1 MSNLDYI
8 YDLEVYPNFFSA
20 AFEHAAS
27 DRTWYFELS
36 AERNDINE
44 FVEFIYQLRNLN
56 ARMVGFNS
64 IGFDYPIV
72 HMIVIN
78 HCGGQITNQVIFNKC
93 DAIINGG
100 WDNRFA
106 HVVWESDWIV
116 EQVDLYKIHHF
127 DNVSR
132 ATSLKVLEFNMRSH
146 NIEDL
151 PFPPGIDVPLHGFP
165 IVRHYNKHDVSETK
179 KFYFHS
185 LDKIK
190 MREELTEKYNKN
202 FINHNDTKIGKDYFI
217 MKLEERIPGSCYER
231 GPDGKK
237 PRQTVR
243 ASIPLAGVIFPYIK
257 FEQPEFNRILNYFK
271 SQNITETK
279 GVFNKLHC
287 TVDGFDYHF
296 GVGGIHGSVDS
307 QIVEADDEY
316 MLLDVDVKSYYPNIA
331 IKNRLYPEHLSEQF
345 CDIYQDIYE
354 QRLATLKKSI
364 ENALFKLAL
373 NGVFGDTNNK
383 YSPFYDPAYTMA
395 ITING
400 QLLLCMLAEQ
410 LIKIDGSSV
419 VQINTDGITVRVPR
433 VNEQYVNSIC
443 QWWENFTCLE
453 LENVEYSRM
462 FIRDCNNYIGEYTDG
477 KLKRKGAYM
486 SETVLDDPNTRELD
500 WSKNHSAI
508 VVAKATEAVLVRGE
522 DVTTFIAGHND
533 YMDFMLRAKVPR
545 SSRLVGVDHAGNDQP
560 LQNITRY
567 YVTHQGVELVKIMP
581 PLSRKPD
588 LWRRIGIDVGWKVAP
603 CNNLSDVRLPIN
615 YDYYIE
621 KANKLITKLQ
631 ADN

>member
-27 DRTWYFELS
+27 DKTWYFELS
-36 AERNDINE
+36 CERDDINDL
-44 FVEFIYQLRNLN
+44 VEFIYQLSRLN
-56 ARMVGFNS
+56 ARLVGFNNL
-64 IGFDYPIV
+64 GFDYPII
-72 HMIVIN
+72 HMICKN
-78 HCGGQITNQVIFNKC
+78 TYGLNFTNADIFTKC

-116 EQVDLYKIHHF
+116 EQVDLFKIHHF
-127 DNVSR
+127 DNLARS
-132 ATSLKVLEFNMRSH
+132 TSLKVLEFNMRSH

-151 PFPPGIDVPLHGFP
+151 PFPPGVDLPLHALP
-165 IVRHYNKHDVSETK
+165 VIRKYNKHDVTETK
-179 KFYFHS
+179 KFYMHS
-185 LDKIK
+185 LPNIK

-217 MKLEERIPGSCYER
+217 MKLEERIPGSCYYK
-231 GPDGKK
+231 DHNDKKK

-243 ASIPLAGVIFPYIK
+243 KSIPLADVIFPYIK
-257 FEQPEFNRILNYFK
+257 FEQPEFNRILSYFR

-279 GVFNKLHC
+279 GVFTKLHC
-287 TVDGFDYHF
+287 TVGNFDYHF
-296 GVGGIHGSVDS
+296 GVGGIHGSIDS
-307 QIVEADDEY
+307 SIVEADDDY
-316 MLLDVDVKSYYPNIA
+316 MLIDVDVASYYPNIA

-345 CDIYQDIYE
+345 CDIYLDVYE
-354 QRLATLKKSI
+354 QRKATPKKSP
-364 ENALFKLAL
+364 ENAMLKLAL
-373 NGVFGDTNNK
+373 NGVYGDSNNV

-410 LIKIDGSSV
+410 LIKIEGLSV
-419 VQINTDGITVRVPR
+419 VQINTDGLTVRVPR
-433 VNEQYVNSIC
+433 VNDWYVDNVC
-443 QWWENFTCLE
+443 WWWQDFTKLTLE
-453 LENVEYSRM
+453 RVEYSRM
-462 FIRDCNNYIGEYTDG
+462 FVRDVNNYIGEYTDG
-477 KLKRKGAYM
+477 KLKRKGAY
-486 SETVLDDPNTRELD
+486 EYELD

-508 VVAKATEAVLVRGE
+508 IVAKAAEAVLVRGE
-522 DVTTFIAGHND
+522 DVTTFITNHND

-545 SSRLVGVDHAGNDQP
+545 SSRLVGVDPAGNDQP

-581 PLSRKPD
+581 PLARKPD
-588 LWRRIGIDVGWKVAP
+588 VWRRIGIDVGWKVAP

-615 YDYYIE
+615 YEYYIE
-621 KANKLITKLQ
+621 KANKLITKLKS
-631 ADN
+631 